1 MDIKQALS
9 FLKEHQPLPSD
20 EELDE
25 ETLRELD
32 ETRKYFIENPFLE
45 CIPLFLN
52 VFGDGSGFGVYQ
64 LIEDVIVQF
73 SNEEVVP
80 HLLKSLQSD
89 HKGVRYWSAQIA
101 LSFPDNQL
109 IKPLSLLINEKESDI
124 RYVAYTAL
132 GEIQDKLVLS
142 ILKSALR
149 NEKEPDN
156 YELLEDI
163 IENYEL
169 CN

>member
-1 MDIKQALS
+1 MDIKQALY

-25 ETLRELD
+25 ETLRILD
-32 ETRKYFIENPFLE
+32 ETRKYFIENPSLE

-73 SNEEVVP
+73 SNKEVVP

-89 HKGVRYWSAQIA
+89 YKGVRYWSAQIA
-101 LSFPDNQL
+101 ASFPDNQL
-109 IKPLSLLINEKESDI
+109 IKPLSLLINEKDSDI
-124 RYVAYTAL
+124 RSVAYTAL

-156 YELLEDI
+156 YELLQDI
-163 IENYEL
+163 IENH
-169 CN
+169 